1 MTEPRRYFG
10 LDYPRIVLTLLRILV
25 HQGPVSMAAMHRE
38 LGLDVHQDAPGSDVR
53 HTLLSAVQLLAA
65 LAQDNAAATGRT
77 LEEVVDE
84 LSIKLELAN
93 TGPLDRGSLGRR
105 ECADAVGASDAGS
118 PGPADSPDCGEG
130 SDRSDRSDRECDG

>member
-1 MTEPRRYFG
+1 
-10 LDYPRIVLTLLRILV
+10 
-25 HQGPVSMAAMHRE
+25 MAAMHRE

-65 LAQDNAAATGRT
+65 LAQDNASATGRT

-105 ECADAVGASDAGS
+105 GYAGGVEDAEGADGGDG
-118 PGPADSPDCGEG
+118 GEG
-130 SDRSDRSDRECDG
+130 PERECDG

>member
-1 MTEPRRYFG
+1 
-10 LDYPRIVLTLLRILV
+10 
-25 HQGPVSMAAMHRE
+25 MHRE

-65 LAQDNAAATGRT
+65 LAQDNASATGRT

-105 ECADAVGASDAGS
+105 GYAGDAEGAEG
-118 PGPADSPDCGEG
+118 GEG
-130 SDRSDRSDRECDG
+130 PERECDG

>member
-1 MTEPRRYFG
+1 
-10 LDYPRIVLTLLRILV
+10 
-25 HQGPVSMAAMHRE
+25 MAAMHRD

-65 LAQDNAAATGRT
+65 LAQDNAVATGRT

-93 TGPLDRGSLGRR
+93 TGPLDRGSLGHRLR
-105 ECADAVGASDAGS
+105 ADGAAASGAGS
-118 PGPADSPDCGEG
+118 ADSADSGEG
-130 SDRSDRSDRECDG
+130 SDRECDG

>member
-1 MTEPRRYFG
+1 
-10 LDYPRIVLTLLRILV
+10 
-25 HQGPVSMAAMHRE
+25 MAAMHRE

-65 LAQDNAAATGRT
+65 LAQDNASATGRT

-105 ECADAVGASDAGS
+105 ECADAADAAQAPDGDSAGS
-118 PGPADSPDCGEG
+118 AGSGEG
-130 SDRSDRSDRECDG
+130 SDRECDR